1 MSESRE
7 LCLVDVEH
15 YSTNAFWYVNYCIN
29 QLLAD
34 LNRYNGVRLGAGIWI
49 LCCRARQSL
58 ESCSVNFRVGVEHSA
73 QALFHKNYYIK
84 PNFPALARL
93 LRFAAVPSPPSR
105 PSSLFR
111 TTTSHRLVALMFF
124 PILVSQSAATSV
136 GQNLKSADLERFV
149 GLFMRLAESMPA
161 LRSSIPD
168 FSFFGETYSNMV
180 VDFNVS
186 VQKEDRNSTSPNSIP
201 AEKIKRFRLNL

>member
-1 MSESRE
+1 MSRGRGTLQYERVLLRE
-7 LCLVDVEH
+7 LLHQTACG
-15 YSTNAFWYVNYCIN
+15 
-29 QLLAD
+29 
-34 LNRYNGVRLGAGIWI
+34 RP
-49 LCCRARQSL
+49 QSL
-58 ESCSVNFRVGVEHSA
+58 QRCAAWRRNLDIMLQGTSEPGKLFSQLSCRRGTLN
-73 QALFHKNYYIK
+73 IK
-84 PNFPALARL
+84 PDFPALARL

-136 GQNLKSADLERFV
+136 GQNLKSADLECFV

-168 FSFFGETYSNMV
+168 FYCFGETYSNMV
-180 VDFNVS
+180 VDFKVS

-201 AEKIKRFRLNL
+201 AEKIERFRLIF